1 MRINVLEEEDME
13 NKEEVINDD
22 EEKQDKKKK
31 DKHSDK
37 KIKELES
44 IISEKDEKIKNLQED
59 VLREKAEVLNFKKR
73 KDEETAKILKYSNED
88 IVKEILPI
96 MDNFERAINAF
107 DECKDESILKYS
119 EGVKMIYCHLNSVLE
134 KFEVIPIDGSNK
146 PFDPV
151 YHQGL
156 MLEHKDGVE
165 PGMVLE
171 VLQKGYLLKDRVI
184 RPAMVKVSE

>member
-1 MRINVLEEEDME
+1 ME
-13 NKEEVINDD
+13 NNEEIIKDD

-37 KIKELES
+37 RIKELEG
-44 IISEKDEKIKNLQED
+44 IITEKENEIKSLKED

-107 DECKDESILKYS
+107 NECKDEATLKYS

>member
-13 NKEEVINDD
+13 NNEEIIKDD

-37 KIKELES
+37 RIKELEG
-44 IISEKDEKIKNLQED
+44 IITEKENEIKSLKED

-107 DECKDESILKYS
+107 NECKDEATLKYS

>member
-1 MRINVLEEEDME
+1 MEKVNEEELTME
-13 NKEEVINDD
+13 DIPKEE
-22 EEKQDKKKK
+22 KKKK
-31 DKHSDK
+31 ERPDKHHE
-37 KIKELES
+37 KIKELENT
-44 IISEKDEKIKNLQED
+44 IKLKDDEINNLKEAI
-59 VLREKAEVLNFKKR
+59 LREKAETLNFKKR
-73 KDEETAKILKYSNED
+73 KEEETARILKYSNED
-88 IVKEILPI
+88 MVKEILPI
-96 MDNFERAINAF
+96 LDNFERALNMSEDSDNEELI
-107 DECKDESILKYS
+107 KYRD
-119 EGVKMIYCHLNSVLE
+119 GIKMIYCHLSQALE

-156 MLEHKDGVE
+156 MLEHKEGVE

>member
-1 MRINVLEEEDME
+1 MEKVNEEELTME
-13 NKEEVINDD
+13 D
-22 EEKQDKKKK
+22 EPKVDKKKK
-31 DKHSDK
+31 EKPDKHHE

-44 IISEKDEKIKNLQED
+44 IIKEKDSEIQNLKEAI
-59 VLREKAEVLNFKKR
+59 LREKAETLNFKKR
-73 KDEETAKILKYSNED
+73 KEEETAKILKYSNED

-96 MDNFERAINAF
+96 LDNFERALNMSEDSL
-107 DECKDESILKYS
+107 DEALIKYRD
-119 EGVKMIYCHLNSVLE
+119 GIKMIYCHLSQALE

-156 MLEHKDGVE
+156 MLEHRDGIE

>member
-1 MRINVLEEEDME
+1 MENVKEEELIIEEEVE
-13 NKEEVINDD
+13 NKT
-22 EEKQDKKKK
+22 DKKKK

-37 KIKELES
+37 LQSKIKEYEQLLSKKE
-44 IISEKDEKIKNLQED
+44 EEIKNLKED

-73 KDEETAKILKYSNED
+73 KEEETARILKYSHED

-96 MDNFERAINAF
+96 MDNFERAINMA
-107 DECKDESILKYS
+107 DESSDEATAKYF
-119 EGVKMIYCHLNSVLE
+119 EGIKMIYCHLNTVLE
-134 KFEVIPIDGSNK
+134 KFDVIPIDGSNK

-156 MLEHKDGVE
+156 ILEHKDGVE
-165 PGMVLE
+165 PGMVLD